1 MEIQTN
7 TDHSIVTTEAL
18 TSHVSAVVTDT
29 MQRFG
34 EQITRVV
41 VHLSQGKDSKS
52 PDGDHRCVMEAHVKG
67 HAPVVA
73 NGHANNLHQAIQGA
87 ADKLKRATDSVIGRM
102 SNGAKGGSR
111 IVDALVA
118 DPTVETEEDTTDE
131 HASAPAAAPNA
142 DNAGR
147 N

>member
-1 MEIQTN
+1 MEILTN
-7 TDHSIVTTEAL
+7 TDHSIATTEAL
-18 TSHVSAVVTDT
+18 TSHVSTVVSDT

-52 PDGDHRCVMEAHVKG
+52 PDGEHRCVMEAHVKG

-73 NGHANNLHQAIQGA
+73 NGHATNLHQAIQSA
-87 ADKLKRATDSVIGRM
+87 ADKLKRATDTVIGRM

-111 IVDALVA
+111 IADALAV
-118 DPTVETEEDTTDE
+118 
-131 HASAPAAAPNA
+131 APADAAEGA
-142 DNAGR
+142 DTDDKTPPYDVPDAGNAGR

>member
-7 TDHSIVTTEAL
+7 TDHSIATTEAL
-18 TSHVSAVVTDT
+18 TGHVSTVVTDS

-52 PDGDHRCVMEAHVKG
+52 PAGEHRCLMEAHVKG

-73 NGHANNLHQAIQGA
+73 NAHASNLHQAIQGA
-87 ADKLKRATDSVIGRM
+87 ADKLKRATDSVVARM
-102 SNGAKGGSR
+102 SAGAKGGSR
-111 IVDALVA
+111 IVDILVTDPA
-118 DPTVETEEDTTDE
+118 DE
-131 HASAPAAAPNA
+131 SAQDGVDAPNA

>member
-1 MEIQTN
+1 MEILTH

-18 TSHVSAVVTDT
+18 TSHVSTVVTDT

-52 PDGDHRCVMEAHVKG
+52 PPGEHRCVMEAHVKG

-73 NGHANNLHQAIQGA
+73 NAHASSLHQAIQGA

-111 IVDALVA
+111 IVDVLDTDPANDASDDLA
-118 DPTVETEEDTTDE
+118 DMNEEATG
-131 HASAPAAAPNA
+131 HAPNA
-142 DNAGR
+142 GDAAR

>member
-1 MEIQTN
+1 MEILTH
-7 TDHSIVTTEAL
+7 TDHSIDTTEAL
-18 TSHVSAVVTDT
+18 TTHVSTVVTDT

-41 VHLSQGKDSKS
+41 VHLSHGKDSKS
-52 PDGDHRCVMEAHVKG
+52 PAGEHRCVMEAHVKG

-73 NGHANNLHQAIQGA
+73 NGHASNLHQAIQSA
-87 ADKLKRATDSVIGRM
+87 ADKLRRATDSVIGRM
-102 SNGAKGGSR
+102 SNGAKGGNR

-118 DPTVETEEDTTDE
+118 DPTDAADDDTTSVPHD
-131 HASAPAAAPNA
+131 APDAG
-142 DNAGR
+142 NAGR

>member
-1 MEIQTN
+1 MEILTN

-18 TSHVSAVVTDT
+18 TDHVGTVVTDT

-34 EQITRVV
+34 EQITRIV

-52 PDGDHRCVMEAHVKG
+52 PAGEHRCVMEAHVKG

-73 NGHANNLHQAIQGA
+73 NAHATNLHQAIQGA
-87 ADKLKRATDSVIGRM
+87 ADKLRRATDSVIGRM

-111 IVDALVA
+111 IVDVLVTDAA
-118 DPTVETEEDTTDE
+118 DQSDDSVESGPDVG
-131 HASAPAAAPNA
+131 
-142 DNAGR
+142 NAGR
-147 N
+147 L

>member
-1 MEIQTN
+1 MEIKTN
-7 TDHSIVTTEAL
+7 TDHSIATTEAL
-18 TSHVSAVVTDT
+18 TSHVNTVVTDT

-52 PDGDHRCVMEAHVKG
+52 PAGEHRCVMEAHVKG

-73 NGHANNLHQAIQGA
+73 NGHASNLHQAIQSA

-111 IVDALVA
+111 IVDALETDSA
-118 DPTVETEEDTTDE
+118 DDADE
-131 HASAPAAAPNA
+131 STPVHDDAPDAG
-142 DNAGR
+142 NAGR
-147 N
+147 S

>member
-7 TDHSIVTTEAL
+7 TDHSIATTEAL
-18 TSHVSAVVTDT
+18 TSHVDTVVSDT

-52 PDGDHRCVMEAHVKG
+52 PAGEHRCVMEAHVKG

-73 NGHANNLHQAIQGA
+73 NGHASNLHQAIQSA

-111 IVDALVA
+111 IADALATESA
-118 DPTVETEEDTTDE
+118 DDTDAESTPAHDD
-131 HASAPAAAPNA
+131 APDA
-142 DNAGR
+142 DKAGR
-147 N
+147 K